1 MTQTSKSLKNLEAD
15 QALNLD
21 IAPYKTRSRHRKFH
35 LLFFK

>member
-21 IAPYKTRSRHRKFH
+21 IAPCKTRSIHRKFD
-35 LLFFK
+35 LFFF